1 MVAEVDGRDGIRQR
15 TQALKVKYAMRSR
28 QAELDTR
35 QAFGTQS
42 FPERGHTSNKHR
54 ALKSR
59 SPGKALEREVLKRY
73 GTKVR

>member
-15 TQALKVKYAMRSR
+15 TQALKLEYAMRSR
-28 QAELDTR
+28 QAGLDTR

-42 FPERGHTSNKHR
+42 FPDDDERGHASNKHR

-59 SPGKALEREVLKRY
+59 SPGKALEREVLKTPY
-73 GTKVR
+73 